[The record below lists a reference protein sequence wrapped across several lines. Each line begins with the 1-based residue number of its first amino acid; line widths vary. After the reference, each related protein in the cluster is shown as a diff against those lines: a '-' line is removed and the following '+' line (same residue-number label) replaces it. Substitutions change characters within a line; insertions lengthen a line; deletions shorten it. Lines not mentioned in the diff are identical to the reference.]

1 MKALFLWNMRCSY
14 TSTHLLF
21 TKKNAAKFLK
31 ICSSSSSEAS
41 AQHLNASCFYR
52 RVVFHHCQSHVA
64 QQVAGSDLRSTSRKS
79 PVDRSYGLNYALVNQ
94 SKLCDSEMF
103 FVLFLFDHSLDDS
116 RKHIWRKTGA
126 TENIKTSSQVTSMNF
141 WVFSRTLN
149 SSMLSSQMR
158 RICPKMAAEKN
169 KKKDVTTRG
178 GHGIGDFQPGQRTP
192 CFLGF
197 YQWFCGPLGCE
208 SPPTESRFAS
218 LDGHKILP
226 FWGPRALAPALLL
239 GDGEVGLTKC
249 TSKKY
254 WYCDNGWW
262 KKSGCNQLR
271 WYK

>member
-1 MKALFLWNMRCSY
+1 MQTLRRWDVFLFYFCLIIVWMNPENIFEEKQQKQQKIIFADHVDGFLGPP
-14 TSTHLLF
+14 HLELF
-21 TKKNAAKFLK
+21 NAQLADAPHLPKNGCKKKN
-31 ICSSSSSEAS
+31 
-41 AQHLNASCFYR
+41 Q
-52 RVVFHHCQSHVA
+52 
-64 QQVAGSDLRSTSRKS
+64 
-79 PVDRSYGLNYALVNQ
+79 
-94 SKLCDSEMF
+94 
-103 FVLFLFDHSLDDS
+103 
-116 RKHIWRKTGA
+116 
-126 TENIKTSSQVTSMNF
+126 
-141 WVFSRTLN
+141 
-149 SSMLSSQMR
+149 
-158 RICPKMAAEKN
+158 KN
-169 KKKDVTTRG
+169 VTTHG
-178 GHGIGDFQPGQRTP
+178 GHGIGDFQPGQKTP

>member
-1 MKALFLWNMRCSY
+1 M
-14 TSTHLLF
+14 
-21 TKKNAAKFLK
+21 
-31 ICSSSSSEAS
+31 
-41 AQHLNASCFYR
+41 
-52 RVVFHHCQSHVA
+52 
-64 QQVAGSDLRSTSRKS
+64 
-79 PVDRSYGLNYALVNQ
+79 
-94 SKLCDSEMF
+94 
-103 FVLFLFDHSLDDS
+103 
-116 RKHIWRKTGA
+116 WRKKGE
-126 TENIKTSSQVTSMNF
+126 TEKHLRR
-141 WVFSRTLN
+141 SRRWIFGDSAPWTLQC
-149 SSMLSSQMR
+149 SAR
-158 RICPKMAAEKN
+158 RCAAFAQKWLPN
-169 KKKDVTTRG
+169 KKKQEKVSQHMEVTGMGNPTRTKT
-178 GHGIGDFQPGQRTP
+178 Q

-218 LDGHKILP
+218 LDGHNILP